1 MAKEKEQND
10 IKTNG
15 KTGAA
20 RKRKLQRFSLPVLQG
35 VLPIKGDQI
44 PAEIIAGLT
53 LAAIA
58 IPEVMGYTK
67 ISGTPVIT
75 GLYTMLIPMALF
87 ALFGSSRHLVV
98 GADSATAAIL
108 AAGLAGLAATG
119 TDEYLALAGAL
130 AFMAAGFLILARTVG
145 LGFMADFLS
154 RTVLVGFLTGVGI
167 QVALGQVAGMLGL
180 KGGGHGTLQKI
191 WNDILQLEQINFY
204 ALGIASCVLVVMVG
218 SKMISKKIPGPLLAV
233 IGAIVVSWALDL
245 KTHVHVLGS
254 VPSGLPHIGLPKV
267 IWSWDLIQKLL
278 PTAFAMF
285 VVILAQS
292 AATSRAYAARY
303 NESFSENTDLIGLGL
318 ANIGAGLSGTFVVNG
333 SPTKTQMIDS
343 AGGRS
348 QLSLLVTSVVILIVL
363 LFFTAP
369 LAYMPE
375 AVLSAVVFLIGFDL
389 IDFKGMQNIF
399 YQRKSEFWVALSTA
413 LLVVFV
419 GVEQGIIIA
428 ILLSLIDHTRRG
440 YRPKNVVL
448 VPDHSGVWR
457 TKPLASQAQA
467 LPGLLIYRF
476 NHSMYY
482 ANTQR
487 LSEEIIDLANCADSK
502 LNWFCIEASAVDDVD
517 YSAAETLRSIN
528 NTLKARG
535 IRLIFT
541 HILDDIK
548 AESRYEFLRQFGEE
562 SFYDSLGDVLNGYQ
576 QHIKTNAE
584 KAIPAAVPS
593 KTDAKAEK

>member
-1 MAKEKEQND
+1 MARKNVQND
-10 IKTNG
+10 LG
-15 KTGAA
+15 K
-20 RKRKLQRFSLPVLQG
+20 KRKMHPTKENKSKRFHMSILQG
-35 VLPIKGDQI
+35 VLPIKSDQI
-44 PAEIIAGLT
+44 SAEIIAGLT

-108 AAGLAGLAATG
+108 AAGLVGLAATG
-119 TDEYLALAGAL
+119 TDEYLALAGIL
-130 AFMAAGFLILARTVG
+130 AFMAAGFLFLARIIG

-167 QVALGQVAGMLGL
+167 QVALGQIAGMLGL

-191 WNDILQLEQINFY
+191 WNDILQLDQINLY
-204 ALGIASCVLVVMVG
+204 ALTIAFCVLPVMAG
-218 SKMISKKIPGPLLAV
+218 SKMISKKIPGALIAV
-233 IGAIVVSWALDL
+233 IGAIVASWALDL
-245 KTHVHVLGS
+245 KAHVHVLGS
-254 VPSGLPHIGLPKV
+254 VPSGLPHIGIPEVK
-267 IWSWDLIQKLL
+267 WSWDLIQKLL

-303 NESFSENTDLIGLGL
+303 NETFSEDTDLIGLGL

-348 QLSLLVTSVVILIVL
+348 QLSLLVTALIVL
-363 LFFTAP
+363 FVLLFLTAP
-369 LAYMPE
+369 LAFMPE
-375 AVLSAVVFLIGFDL
+375 AVLSAVVFLIGIDL
-389 IDFKGMQNIF
+389 IDLKGMKKIY
-399 YQRKSEFWVALSTA
+399 YQRRSEFWVAVFTT

-440 YRPKNVVL
+440 YRPKNAVL
-448 VPDHSGVWR
+448 VPAESGIWNP
-457 TKPLASQAQA
+457 KPVGSKAQA

-482 ANTQR
+482 ANTQL
-487 LSEEIIDLANCADSK
+487 LSEEIMDLTNSVDSK
-502 LNWFCIEASAVDDVD
+502 LDWFCIEASAVDDVD
-517 YSAAETLRSIN
+517 YSAAETLRSIYG
-528 NTLKARG
+528 TLKAKE
-535 IRLIFT
+535 IRLVFSGS
-541 HILDDIK
+541 LQDVK
-548 AESRYEFLRQFGEE
+548 AESRYGLLQLFGED
-562 SFYDSLGDVLNGYQ
+562 SYYDTLDDVLKGYQ
-576 QHIKTNAE
+576 QQKN
-584 KAIPAAVPS
+584 K
-593 KTDAKAEK
+593 